1 MHKTSLEKRYIHI
14 CTSKDIHVEF
24 KRICSNHRVS
34 MQEIVEYFI
43 SGVVDN
49 KDEMKIILKE
59 FVKLKKERKINKIA
73 KVEVDELYKRISGE
87 SNEDF

>member
-1 MHKTSLEKRYIHI
+1 
-14 CTSKDIHVEF
+14 
-24 KRICSNHRVS
+24 

-43 SGVVDN
+43 SGVVDD
-49 KDEMKIILKE
+49 KKEMKDLFKE

-73 KVEVDELYKRISGE
+73 KIEIDELFKQISGE

>member
-1 MHKTSLEKRYIHI
+1 MHKSSLEKRYMHI
-14 CTSKDIHVEF
+14 CTSKDVHVEF
-24 KRICSNHRVS
+24 KRICSNYRIS

-43 SGVVDN
+43 SGVVDD
-49 KDEMKIILKE
+49 KKEMKDLLKE

-73 KVEVDELYKRISGE
+73 KIEIDELFKQISGE

>member
-1 MHKTSLEKRYIHI
+1 
-14 CTSKDIHVEF
+14 
-24 KRICSNHRVS
+24 

-43 SGVVDN
+43 SGVVDD
-49 KDEMKIILKE
+49 KKEMKDLLKE

-73 KVEVDELYKRISGE
+73 KIEIDELFKQISGE